1 MKRGLIVICSLF
13 VLSSC
18 VSNSVNVKPNPK
30 EYSHL
35 ANSPVYIKRAV
46 DTDLET
52 FELELDQCME
62 ASATKTDISSKIGVG
77 VGSVW
82 LAAGLYGLATASGI
96 FAPIAVAAGTVGTI
110 AGGSALL
117 LPRPLRSTESMLALK
132 IVLRDRGTR

>member
-1 MKRGLIVICSLF
+1 MKHGLIVIYSLF

-52 FELELDQCME
+52 YELELDQCIKV
-62 ASATKTDISSKIGVG
+62 SATKTDVSSKIGVG
-77 VGSVW
+77 VG
-82 LAAGLYGLATASGI
+82 
-96 FAPIAVAAGTVGTI
+96 
-110 AGGSALL
+110 
-117 LPRPLRSTESMLALK
+117 
-132 IVLRDRGTR
+132 